1 MKSVMITFESKPIN
15 KNYSLKVNFFIMYN
29 QFKSLFLVAV
39 LFSFFAIGCQKED
52 NVSDVEN
59 YTNGVV
65 DELQER
71 AACGMARCYELVFP
85 LSIVFPDNTT
95 AVIDS
100 MGAMK
105 AAVRAWRTANPDV
118 KGKTE
123 FVFPITVIEE
133 DGTIIT
139 VDDNAGLR
147 EIAKECRREIKGGG
161 HGRGEHCFKIQFPF
175 SVQKADGTIVVIES
189 ASDLPKPGQHMGGM
203 PTADVRPALVFP
215 ITVTLK
221 DGTSQVVNSKE
232 ELIALKDSCK

>member
-1 MKSVMITFESKPIN
+1 
-15 KNYSLKVNFFIMYN
+15 MYN

-39 LFSFFAIGCQKED
+39 LFSFFAVGCQKDD

-59 YTNGVV
+59 YTNGLV

-71 AACGMARCYELVFP
+71 SGCGMARCYELVFP
-85 LSIVFPDNTT
+85 ISIAFPDNTT
-95 AVIDS
+95 AAIDS
-100 MGAMK
+100 MGALK
-105 AAVRAWRTANPDV
+105 TAIKDWRTANPDV

-147 EIAKECRREIKGGG
+147 EIAMECRREIKGG
-161 HGRGEHCFKIQFPF
+161 HGRGEHCFKIDFPF
-175 SVQKADGTIVVIES
+175 SVQKADGTVVVIES
-189 ASDLPKPGQHMGGM
+189 AADLPKPGNHMGGM
-203 PTADVRPALVFP
+203 PHGNVRPMLVFP
-215 ITVTLK
+215 VTVTLN

-232 ELIALKDSCK
+232 ELMALKASCK